1 MKRAVLNV
9 LVIMA
14 GLFVAVGGV
23 SAESPARIR
32 VATFNVA
39 LNRRAAGQLMTE
51 LRTPDQ
57 LPARQIAEIVQ
68 RVRPDVLL
76 LNEFDFDPTGAAAGA
91 LQNNYLAVSQNQQ
104 QPIHYEHVFAAAV
117 NTGESSGLD
126 LDQDGK
132 TNGPGDAFGFGY
144 FPGQYGMLVLSR
156 FPIQRSRVRT
166 FRTFLW
172 RAMPDALRPVTP
184 DGKPYYT
191 DEQWAVLRLSSKS
204 HWDLPLDIGRGTL
217 HWLCAH
223 PTPPVFD
230 GPEDRNGRRNHD
242 EIRLWADYIDPQR
255 SGYLVADDG
264 RRGGLPEDGR
274 FIIAG
279 DLNADPVDGDSTK
292 SAIQQ
297 LLAHRLINS
306 SFQPTSRGATKKAEA
321 DGGANRQHQGPAE
334 QDTTDFD
341 DRNAGNL
348 RLDYV
353 LPSKNLKVLAG
364 GVFWPSVG
372 EPGHNLVQASDHRL
386 VWLDVEL

>member
-1 MKRAVLNV
+1 
-9 LVIMA
+9 
-14 GLFVAVGGV
+14 
-23 SAESPARIR
+23 
-32 VATFNVA
+32 
-39 LNRRAAGQLMTE
+39 
-51 LRTPDQ
+51 
-57 LPARQIAEIVQ
+57 
-68 RVRPDVLL
+68 
-76 LNEFDFDPTGAAAGA
+76 
-91 LQNNYLAVSQNQQ
+91 
-104 QPIHYEHVFAAAV
+104 
-117 NTGESSGLD
+117 
-126 LDQDGK
+126 
-132 TNGPGDAFGFGY
+132 
-144 FPGQYGMLVLSR
+144 
-156 FPIQRSRVRT
+156 
-166 FRTFLW
+166 
-172 RAMPDALRPVTP
+172 MPDALRPVTP